1 MECFIVEPQN
11 IHEEQARLVLVG
23 DEAKHAV
30 RSLRMKEGN
39 LLIATDLSGVC
50 YRSKITSVSKL
61 SKDEW
66 ESECEILEKLPTH
79 NESAKH
85 IHLLI
90 GILQQTSKFEEILEK
105 CTELGVKE
113 FTPIYSMRSEKQELN
128 RDRSE
133 RIIRS
138 ATKQVSRATSPV
150 LHQTEAFLIAVLRLR
165 ELEYDVIIFHE
176 QIETEQAF
184 TTADIRAVPTALVI
198 GPEGGFSEE
207 EIEIAKSY
215 GAEVASLGVRRLR
228 AETAA
233 IAACAIAL
241 A

>member
-1 MECFIVEPQN
+1 MECFIVEPNN
-11 IHEEQARLVLVG
+11 IQEEQARLALVG

-30 RSLRMKEGN
+30 RSLRMKEGS
-39 LLIATDLSGVC
+39 LLFATDLSGVC
-50 YRSKITSVSKL
+50 YSSKIISVNKL
-61 SKDEW
+61 SKDDW
-66 ESECEILEKLPTH
+66 EAECEILEKLPNH
-79 NESAKH
+79 NESPKH
-85 IHLLI
+85 IHLVI

-113 FTPIYSMRSEKQELN
+113 FTPIYSMRSEKEELN
-128 RDRSE
+128 RERSE

-165 ELEYDVIIFHE
+165 EMEYDVIIFHE
-176 QIETEQAF
+176 QIETAEAF
-184 TTADIRAVPTALVI
+184 TTVDIRAVPTALVI